1 MFSKWK
7 LAYPKEMWILA
18 IAAVISSTGS
28 SFLWPLNTIYMT
40 QELGRSI
47 SISAL
52 VLMGYAGSGVLG
64 SLLGGYLHD
73 RIGGKITVLIGTF
86 MSCLCLLGLA
96 SFREWIPYIIIMAL
110 LGFSNGIYF
119 PALYALVKG
128 IWPEGG
134 RKGFNLLYISQN
146 LGVALGS
153 AMGGIVAQ
161 KTSFSVVFIV
171 NALAFVIFFIIIA
184 IGISKQ
190 ARDTLLESSDE
201 TAATAVQSNGAP
213 IYLAKSTFPS
223 LMILCFGFMFCLVIY
238 VQWTVIIPTY
248 MKQLGLSIS
257 SYSLLWTINGVLILI
272 GSPLIALLT
281 RRTLSTLKS
290 QMVTGVIFFMICLV
304 TLNLSSSYAGF
315 MIGMMVIT
323 CGEIFLWPV
332 VPTAASELA
341 PPGKNGIYQGMVNG
355 FSTFG
360 RMIGPLVGGLLFEN
374 YNFHVLVIV
383 LMLICCMGLICF
395 LIYDRGKLRAV

>member
-1 MFSKWK
+1 MFNKWK
-7 LAYPKEMWILA
+7 SAYPREMWILA
-18 IAAVISSTGS
+18 IATVISATGS

-47 SISAL
+47 SISTL

-73 RIGGKITVLIGTF
+73 RIGGKITVLLGTF
-86 MSCLCLLGLA
+86 MSCMCLLGLA

-146 LGVALGS
+146 LGVAVGS

-161 KTSFSVVFIV
+161 KTSFTVVFIV

-190 ARDTLLESSDE
+190 ARDTFLESSDE

-238 VQWTVIIPTY
+238 VQWSIIIPTY

-257 SYSLLWTINGVLILI
+257 SYSFLWTINGALILI
-272 GSPLIALLT
+272 GSPLTALLT
-281 RRTLSTLKS
+281 RHTLSTLKS
-290 QMVTGVIFFMICLV
+290 QMVVGVILFMICLV
-304 TLNLSSSYAGF
+304 TLNVGSSYAGF
-315 MIGMMVIT
+315 IIGMMVIT
-323 CGEIFLWPV
+323 CGEIFLWPA

-341 PPGKNGIYQGMVNG
+341 PPGKNGMYQGIVNG

-360 RMIGPLVGGLLFEN
+360 RMVGPLVGGLLFQ
-374 YNFHVLVIV
+374 YYSFHVLVVV
-383 LMLICCMGLICF
+383 LMLICGMGLVCF
-395 LIYDRGKLRAV
+395 LIYDRGKH

>member
-1 MFSKWK
+1 
-7 LAYPKEMWILA
+7 
-18 IAAVISSTGS
+18 
-28 SFLWPLNTIYMT
+28 
-40 QELGRSI
+40 
-47 SISAL
+47 
-52 VLMGYAGSGVLG
+52 
-64 SLLGGYLHD
+64 
-73 RIGGKITVLIGTF
+73 
-86 MSCLCLLGLA
+86 
-96 SFREWIPYIIIMAL
+96 MAL

-161 KTSFSVVFIV
+161 KTSFTVVFIV

-190 ARDTLLESSDE
+190 ARDTFLESSDE

-238 VQWTVIIPTY
+238 VQWSVIIPTY

-257 SYSLLWTINGVLILI
+257 SYSLLWTINGVLILV
-272 GSPLIALLT
+272 GSPFSALLT
-281 RRTLSTLKS
+281 RSTLSTLKS
-290 QMVTGVIFFMICLV
+290 QMVTGVILFMICLV
-304 TLNLSSSYAGF
+304 TLNISSSYAGF

-323 CGEIFLWPV
+323 CGEIFLWPA

-341 PPGKNGIYQGMVNG
+341 PPGKNGMYQGIVNG